1 VWAGKRGAI
10 ARAAAQTL
18 PEDTPSRSLLIL
30 VAFLVATSSLL
41 LQGGTLAPLISR
53 PKPAGV
59 DDGLIHD
66 ERVGLMTLLEQTA
79 TAVAEERGVDPV
91 RESRGGIEREADQG
105 DDQKRL
111 TLDVISARRKAL
123 LDARDDGNFSAD
135 ALNAALAVLDANQ
148 ISLELK
154 GAPTDHS

>member
-1 VWAGKRGAI
+1 
-10 ARAAAQTL
+10 
-18 PEDTPSRSLLIL
+18 
-30 VAFLVATSSLL
+30 
-41 LQGGTLAPLISR
+41 
-53 PKPAGV
+53 
-59 DDGLIHD
+59 
-66 ERVGLMTLLEQTA
+66 MTLLERTA

-135 ALNAALAVLDANQ
+135 ALNAALTVLDADQ
-148 ISLELK
+148 ISLDLK